1 MQTLTKSFDLQNCT
15 LKANDAVHGI
25 TSKKTEK
32 QKAKSPSTQSSS
44 SSSVTQ
50 SFRTPT
56 QVPAVKQETNAG
68 TAGAC
73 YNCGSPDHWADK
85 CLHPK
90 QASSSSSSSRS
101 SGMDRKSKKA

>member
-44 SSSVTQ
+44 SSNVIQ

-68 TAGAC
+68 TSGAC
-73 YNCGSPDHWADK
+73 YNCGSFDHWADK
-85 CLHPK
+85 CPHPK
-90 QASSSSSSSRS
+90 QASSSPSPSPRS
-101 SGMDRKSKKA
+101 GGGE